1 MTIEPLSDDAD
12 ADIVGATIEFDT
24 SVEFDNGISSN
35 EGWGIFECSGS
46 ANGIYQLCRS
56 DEEAIFPDDEAAWKY
71 VVGRV
76 AEGSAYHRGALDYIR
91 ANNVIEWASFGN
103 VHREPLTHVNG
114 TPMLDAEGAL
124 IDVEG
129 KRILSDGRPL
139 MFNSAGG
146 CQRDTQPAATSL
158 DKLISI
164 HNEKGVLSIETE
176 DGKAVAVSAEQFPI
190 ADLRRIFGQF
200 AAAQA
205 MDKAVR
211 SALKILEP
219 AAMVAESH
227 GAHQTASALR
237 DTLVELKASL
247 ANTGA

>member
-24 SVEFDNGISSN
+24 IVEFDNGISST

-56 DEEAIFPDDEAAWKY
+56 DEEAIFPDDEAAWKH
-71 VVGRV
+71 VVAKV
-76 AEGSAYHRGALDYIR
+76 AEGSAYHRSALDYIR
-91 ANNVIEWASFGN
+91 ANNAIEWASFGN
-103 VHREPLTHVNG
+103 VHGEPLSHING
-114 TPMLDAEGAL
+114 SPMLDADGAL

-139 MFNSAGG
+139 MFNAAGG
-146 CQRDTQPAATSL
+146 PMRDTPPAAASL

-164 HNEKGVLSIETE
+164 HNEKGLLSIETE
-176 DGKAVAVSAEQFPI
+176 DGKPVAVSAEQFPI

-200 AAAQA
+200 AAAQG

-211 SALKILEP
+211 NALQILEP

-227 GAHQTASALR
+227 GANATASALR
-237 DTLVELKASL
+237 ETLVELKASL
-247 ANTGA
+247 ATTGA